1 VEKIMLLDLND
12 PSSIVAWWRVWPERH
27 AEFLTHKLKS
37 SPQFAP
43 GIRAAQR
50 LIAED
55 PELQALW
62 AQSVLERRE
71 REAREVQ
78 LSRTKSSLELRWQ
91 ELAAAA

>member
-1 VEKIMLLDLND
+1 MFLDLND

-55 PELQALW
+55 PELKAVW
-62 AQSVLERRE
+62 AQSVRERRD
-71 REAREVQ
+71 REAREVE
-78 LSRTKSSLELRWQ
+78 LSSTKSSLELRWQ
-91 ELAAAA
+91 ELAMAA

>member
-1 VEKIMLLDLND
+1 MFLDLND

-27 AEFLTHKLKS
+27 GEFLVHKLKL

-55 PELQALW
+55 PELKAVW
-62 AQSVLERRE
+62 AQSVRERRE
-71 REAREVQ
+71 REAREVEQ
-78 LSRTKSSLELRWQ
+78 VSTKSSLELRWQ
-91 ELAAAA
+91 ELATAV